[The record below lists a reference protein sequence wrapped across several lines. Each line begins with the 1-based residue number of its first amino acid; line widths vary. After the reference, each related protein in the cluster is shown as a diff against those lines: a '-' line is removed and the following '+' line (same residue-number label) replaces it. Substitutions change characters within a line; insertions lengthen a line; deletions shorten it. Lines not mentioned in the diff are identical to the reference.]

1 MGVKLVMP
9 GVFNF
14 DPAIP
19 DDVDDTKRLA
29 ILMRLSNLPLE
40 TRHTK
45 RFLTFEE
52 IPGRKEGLEAAFQLV
67 KGEIQPPLLLLYGLP
82 GRSKT
87 HLAMAIA
94 WAFLTQLKSAVY
106 YQVAEL
112 LDTLREGYHIHRS
125 LAPGEDSP
133 DTTRAIITPTK
144 KCQLL
149 VLDDMG
155 AQKDTDWAVEKLDII
170 VNHRYEN
177 KLATVITANT
187 LEIPDRIYDRVLE
200 GKAVKLSG
208 ESYRA
213 IIQKRKQGEKG

>member
-1 MGVKLVMP
+1 MGVKQVMP
-9 GVFNF
+9 GVFEF

-19 DDVDDTKRLA
+19 DDVDDSERLA
-29 ILMRLSNLPLE
+29 TLIKLSNLPLE

-52 IPGRKEGLEAAFQLV
+52 IQGRKEGLEAAFQLIR
-67 KGEIQPPLLLLYGLP
+67 GGIQPPLLLLYGLP

-94 WAFLTQLKSAVY
+94 WAFLAQLKSAVF

-112 LDTLREGYHIHRS
+112 LDTLREGYNIQRS
-125 LAPGEDSP
+125 LAPGEYSP
-133 DTTRAIITPTK
+133 DTTHAIITHAK

-170 VNHRYEN
+170 VNHRYQE

-187 LEIPDRIYDRVLE
+187 LEIPDRIYDRMQE
-200 GKAVKLSG
+200 GKVVKLSG

-213 IIQKRKQGEKG
+213 IIQKMKQGK

>member
-1 MGVKLVMP
+1 MGVKQVMP
-9 GVFNF
+9 GVFKF

-19 DDVDDTKRLA
+19 DDVDDSERLA
-29 ILMRLSNLPLE
+29 TLIRISNLAPG
-40 TRHTK
+40 TRLTK
-45 RFLTFEE
+45 RFINFEE
-52 IPGRKEGLEAAFQLV
+52 VPGRKEGLEAAFQLV

-94 WAFLTQLKSAVY
+94 WAFIIQLQSAVF
-106 YQVAEL
+106 YQVGEL
-112 LDTLREGYHIHRS
+112 LDALREGYRIQRL
-125 LAPGEDSP
+125 LAPGEYSP
-133 DTTRAIITPTK
+133 DATHVIINQVK

-155 AQKDTDWAVEKLDII
+155 VQDKDWAVEKLDLI
-170 VNHRYEN
+170 VNYRYEE

-187 LEIPDRIYDRVLE
+187 LEIPDRVYDRMLE
-200 GKAVKLSG
+200 GKVVKLSG

-213 IIQKRKQGEKG
+213 IIQKRKQR